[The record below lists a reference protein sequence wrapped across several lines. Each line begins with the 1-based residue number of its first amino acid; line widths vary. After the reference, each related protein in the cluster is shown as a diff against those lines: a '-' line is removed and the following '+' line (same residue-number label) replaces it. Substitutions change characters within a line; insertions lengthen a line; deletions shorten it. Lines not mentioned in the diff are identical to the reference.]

1 MTLLVGG
8 IFAINLWEKQNTFPT
23 DPDFEVDKTI
33 SYNGKTYVYNKN
45 IETFLVIGLDSL
57 GEDVSGDSYR
67 NDKRADFLVLFVFD
81 NDTQRC
87 SAIQINRDT
96 VTEMNILGVAGQK
109 VGTVTQQIALSYS
122 YGNGKE
128 VSSRNTADS
137 VAHLLFDVKVNH
149 YASVTMEAVPLY
161 NDFVGGVEL
170 EILDDFTGIDDTLIK
185 GEKITL
191 NGEQALTYIRSRQ
204 GLPDATNVK
213 RMARQKQYMTA
224 LYNKTKA
231 LSENNDKFIVDAA
244 TTVADYFVSDTSTN
258 RLETIFQKI
267 SNYDFEGFVDRKSVV

>member
-1 MTLLVGG
+1 MRFFKSNFKIIVIVLSAMTLLVGG
-8 IFAINLWEKQNTFPT
+8 IFAINSWEKQNTFPT

-185 GEKITL
+185 G
-191 NGEQALTYIRSRQ
+191 
-204 GLPDATNVK
+204 
-213 RMARQKQYMTA
+213 
-224 LYNKTKA
+224 
-231 LSENNDKFIVDAA
+231 
-244 TTVADYFVSDTSTN
+244 
-258 RLETIFQKI
+258 
-267 SNYDFEGFVDRKSVV
+267 